1 MTTIES
7 TNQDMYQ
14 TIADDSSITVIEKQV
29 GRTTTTDISEALEE
43 YKRLFKAGIAS
54 DAETLTLSRAYPNDS
69 VYRDA
74 ASRIETEPVVVGGPA
89 SVSLIDREGH
99 LITTDALEKAFK
111 QYMSN
116 FRTRNTMVLHSD
128 VQVGWALPAYIS
140 KSGDVF
146 KSGVDEK
153 GLFFV
158 TEIRNDTKI
167 AKKVLDQIDDGKLK
181 SYSIAGSAT
190 KTQNKTK
197 GLMPYMQVDE
207 MELAEIT
214 VCERGVNQAASFD
227 ILKGH
232 DAATHTCTDGSCLMD
247 NPTPTPKEP
256 LELIMKADG
265 NIDFVNTFSGWVEK
279 GPIVN
284 IAQRA
289 LSGAKKVERG
299 ATAAMSTPR
308 RVGAGAKAA
317 TSSIIGR
324 ATTTKKGERQR
335 AKYGQPAKRPAQ
347 GAIGSAIS
355 GFKATPPSTQAMQR
369 AKRISSIRSSNA
381 QKGSTSPATV
391 AVHPSV
397 SDGSAARNYMASRPS
412 NPRSTAKTLLSGA
425 KKVVQTVDKV
435 GKKLITDPTA
445 KARRF
450 QSAKKAGLTR
460 AGSQAG
466 MAQRQAESRA
476 AAQRAGSTTPSTVK
490 RGQALRPTW
499 AKGKT
504 QRQTMIDARSKGGQA
519 RYTKL
524 DYDLEKAGEID
535 KFSPSVA
542 RLTGRKRAQAI
553 KAHNYPVRSVPE
565 ELKAR
570 YDRAGRRLE
579 NTKPENVR
587 ARATQ
592 DRILR
597 SGKNKNLT
605 GPILPTNQQNKD
617 YDLEKAGMS
626 PALQNLVID
635 SSKKPGSEGV
645 KAGRRGAWAARR
657 HIEEIKR
664 NYPTLAAEGARR
676 AAQKIQRTK
685 QDSGLGSPRPQSR
698 TTAGAK
704 PWKPSSAQAQTSKTQ
719 RRLTGWDTSKDY
731 DLEKADKKRLGSG
744 KPLKWVEPQSAQY
757 GPKTN
762 DSKTNRSKTIRPGKP
777 LIWHDVE
784 PGSIQKGAFLAPLAA
799 IGRTAATGVGRA
811 ASAGAKATGK
821 AVEAGSKKGGKMAL
835 DYGKRKA
842 QEKIE
847 DKVSSIADKLFGSKK
862 EKMVDTNISLLADF
876 VAKANYTPGAGKK
889 SPMAAPED
897 EPNIGKVVHE
907 QHDQDQ
913 KDSENAFTLQDKE
926 TEVAFQKDDESA
938 KPEGTLVTEYST
950 EQIEKDTELVMA
962 DSQVPST
969 PSMGWF
975 DMLKEELKAD
985 VLTDIEMT
993 KSYPDWQQDPESYS
1007 EHREIIKNKITEGY
1021 K

>member
-1 MTTIES
+1 
-7 TNQDMYQ
+7 DMYQ

-54 DAETLTLSRAYPNDS
+54 DAETLTLSRAYPNDP

-391 AVHPSV
+391 TVHPSV
-397 SDGSAARNYMASRPS
+397 SDGSAARNYMASRAS

-435 GKKLITDPTA
+435 GKKLITEPTA
-445 KARRF
+445 KGRRF

-524 DYDLEKAGEID
+524 DYDLEKA
-535 KFSPSVA
+535 
-542 RLTGRKRAQAI
+542 
-553 KAHNYPVRSVPE
+553 
-565 ELKAR
+565 
-570 YDRAGRRLE
+570 
-579 NTKPENVR
+579 
-587 ARATQ
+587 
-592 DRILR
+592 
-597 SGKNKNLT
+597 
-605 GPILPTNQQNKD
+605 
-617 YDLEKAGMS
+617 
-626 PALQNLVID
+626 
-635 SSKKPGSEGV
+635 
-645 KAGRRGAWAARR
+645 
-657 HIEEIKR
+657 
-664 NYPTLAAEGARR
+664 
-676 AAQKIQRTK
+676 
-685 QDSGLGSPRPQSR
+685 
-698 TTAGAK
+698 
-704 PWKPSSAQAQTSKTQ
+704 
-719 RRLTGWDTSKDY
+719 
-731 DLEKADKKRLGSG
+731 
-744 KPLKWVEPQSAQY
+744 
-757 GPKTN
+757 
-762 DSKTNRSKTIRPGKP
+762 
-777 LIWHDVE
+777 
-784 PGSIQKGAFLAPLAA
+784 AFLAPLAA

-993 KSYPDWQQDPESYS
+993 KSYPDWQQDPEAYS

>member
-54 DAETLTLSRAYPNDS
+54 DAETLTLSRAYPNDP

-391 AVHPSV
+391 TVHPSV
-397 SDGSAARNYMASRPS
+397 SDGSAARNYMASRAS

-435 GKKLITDPTA
+435 GKKLITEPTA
-445 KARRF
+445 KGRRF

-476 AAQRAGSTTPSTVK
+476 AAQRSASTTPSTVK

-504 QRQTMIDARSKGGQA
+504 QKQTMIDARSKGGQA

-524 DYDLEKAGEID
+524 DYDLEKAG
-535 KFSPSVA
+535 
-542 RLTGRKRAQAI
+542 
-553 KAHNYPVRSVPE
+553 
-565 ELKAR
+565 
-570 YDRAGRRLE
+570 
-579 NTKPENVR
+579 
-587 ARATQ
+587 
-592 DRILR
+592 
-597 SGKNKNLT
+597 
-605 GPILPTNQQNKD
+605 
-617 YDLEKAGMS
+617 
-626 PALQNLVID
+626 
-635 SSKKPGSEGV
+635 
-645 KAGRRGAWAARR
+645 
-657 HIEEIKR
+657 
-664 NYPTLAAEGARR
+664 
-676 AAQKIQRTK
+676 
-685 QDSGLGSPRPQSR
+685 
-698 TTAGAK
+698 
-704 PWKPSSAQAQTSKTQ
+704 
-719 RRLTGWDTSKDY
+719 WDTSKDF
-731 DLEKADKKRLGSG
+731 DLARPIPSTPLQERKDIKWRKKSGKRLEGQGPPPADPPGGIGSRHD
-744 KPLKWVEPQSAQY
+744 PISARPKDAMSDRTYFYPSKQRHY
-757 GPKTN
+757 GPRN
-762 DSKTNRSKTIRPGKP
+762 
-777 LIWHDVE
+777 
-784 PGSIQKGAFLAPLAA
+784 IQKGAFLAPLAA

-993 KSYPDWQQDPESYS
+993 KSYPDWQQDPEAYS